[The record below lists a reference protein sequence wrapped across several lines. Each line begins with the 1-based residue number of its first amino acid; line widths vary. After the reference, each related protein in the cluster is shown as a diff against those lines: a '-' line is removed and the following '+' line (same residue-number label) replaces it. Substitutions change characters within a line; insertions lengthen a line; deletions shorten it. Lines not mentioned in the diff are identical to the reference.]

1 MHRLDIL
8 RGVISDGKQRHLLR
22 SMPST
27 FTVRD
32 ISVGIVFM
40 TPPEMD
46 AKAPLLA
53 QEILRQ
59 WHEAGKVEAAGTV
72 DSLPAWRRA
81 A

>member
-32 ISVGIVFM
+32 ISVGIVLSS
-40 TPPEMD
+40 PSHLD
-46 AKAPLLA
+46 SKAPQLA
-53 QEILRQ
+53 QELLRQ
-59 WHEAGKVEAAGTV
+59 WHEAGRIEQAGTV